1 MNSQTSDLVA
11 PLSAAAANVP
21 DLSAPSTSHFLGS
34 LFGLLEEHQVRYCV
48 LHGYDR
54 LPYTVSGDLD
64 MAVHPDDSD
73 QIPGVLSD
81 LTGDGYQALQY
92 FEYAVDGHYLVFGWF
107 EGSQLRT
114 IALDFITEH
123 RRGGLIL
130 SSGAELIAGRRKRDA
145 FWVPARRLSSAI
157 C

>member
-21 DLSAPSTSHFLGS
+21 DLRAPSSAHFLGS

-54 LPYTVSGDLD
+54 LPYCVSGDLD

-107 EGSQLRT
+107 EGS
-114 IALDFITEH
+114 
-123 RRGGLIL
+123 
-130 SSGAELIAGRRKRDA
+130 
-145 FWVPARRLSSAI
+145 
-157 C
+157 